1 MTIKSIAGVDHAVV
15 VVKDLDA
22 AAANWKQLGF
32 TISPRGTHSAHM
44 GTGNYTIMLGEDYME
59 LLGVLQATEHNA
71 PSRAYLE
78 QTGGGIERI
87 AFTTLSAAAG
97 AAELRTMGYEA
108 IGPTDFERPV
118 LLPDG
123 TRSAAKFATFQWPVK
138 EAPGGVRLFACQHK
152 TRETVWIP
160 ELQKHANTAK
170 RIKTVFIVT
179 PKAEQDA
186 KHLAKLIA
194 GEVRKEADGSAVVP
208 TGFGRADFVFLT
220 REALGKRYPGVD
232 VSTLPERAGAGL
244 ELVVSDLAAAKNAI
258 GARAVASSGA
268 VVVPPPAGN
277 GVMLAFVRG

>member
-1 MTIKSIAGVDHAVV
+1 VTIKSITGVDHAVI

-59 LLGVLQATEHNA
+59 LLGVLAATEHNV

-123 TRSAAKFATFQWPVK
+123 TKSAAKFATFQWPVK

-160 ELQKHANTAK
+160 ELQKHANTAR
-170 RIKTVFIVT
+170 RIARVFVVT
-179 PKAEQDA
+179 PKADEDA

-194 GEVRKEADGSAVVP
+194 GEVRRDADGSAVVP
-208 TGFGRADFVFLT
+208 TGFGRAEFVFLS
-220 REALGKRYPGVD
+220 RDALGKRYPGVD

-277 GVMLAFVRG
+277 GVMLAFVAG

>member
-1 MTIKSIAGVDHAVV
+1 MTIKSIAGIDHAVV
-15 VVKDLDA
+15 AVTDLDA

-32 TISPRGTHSAHM
+32 TVSPRGTHSAHM

-71 PSRAYLE
+71 PTRIYLE

-97 AAELRTMGYEA
+97 AAELRTMGYAA

-118 LLPDG
+118 TMPDG

-170 RIKTVFIVT
+170 RIARVFVVT
-179 PKAEQDA
+179 PSPEEDA
-186 KHLAKLIA
+186 RHLAKMIA
-194 GEVRKEADGSAVVP
+194 SDVRSGPDGSAAVP
-208 TGFGRADFVFLT
+208 TGFGRSEFVFLS

-232 VSTLPERAGAGL
+232 VSTLPVRAGAGL
-244 ELVVSDLAAAKNAI
+244 ELVVSDLTAAKAAI
-258 GARAVASSGA
+258 GTRAVASSGA
-268 VVVPPPAGN
+268 AVVPPAAAN
-277 GVMLAFVRG
+277 GVLLAFVQG